1 MLVLVAALGSTLI
14 PDLAQAAT
22 EAAASDTG
30 EDVVQVIAELLSVVM
45 QFLNALLWPVLIVIG
60 DLMDTDLILG
70 PGMEERL
77 KGIWIPV
84 RDLVNIGFVLVL
96 LVVAFYNV
104 LGIGGGE
111 GDLALKTALP
121 KIVLGLVVVNFTFIA
136 GKVVL
141 DLTNVATTA
150 VFALPELAATDA
162 TPYDFSAV
170 KTEFQV
176 KVCYKQLNEDGSHD
190 SWDADV
196 DAEKDVPIYTRL
208 FCDKDEETGTYD
220 ELDGLLAAKYFTD
233 MNSNNIGLIMAVNM
247 GGLSNLSILKADAID
262 SFEELTVS
270 FLFSVM
276 MYLVFATS
284 YVVLGIVLITRL
296 VVLWIALALSPLAVL
311 TYVVPQIKEW
321 TGGGGDFAQKI
332 LKHLMAPV
340 IIGATMSLGYIMIA
354 AWSGLAGNAALA
366 GGGFQADQVISTEFL
381 ISGIDSLP
389 QFIIAIASIV
399 IVWTGVF
406 AAASDTYASFATDA
420 IKGFGERI
428 RDAAVKAPTLL
439 PTVPIG
445 VKNGEDQF
453 TSIAALRGLADQG
466 LRNIEY
472 GTGVDTEMQNLA
484 NANPIAKMLMGDRG
498 ARGTMDPVTNA
509 RTIEDSLAKR
519 DGNGNMLSSD
529 LSAVAKALYNTID
542 AKSSLQGSEKEALL
556 KEVRELQTGYDNG
569 SQRSFEPLKAIL
581 NRKGEELGILSGS
594 TDSTIKESANNFN
607 GEVVTTPAT
616 VQAPPTQA
624 AITAARGS
632 ITALTS
638 AVAAAETAGAG
649 LTAAQLKAAT
659 DQLAAAT
666 AAVPAAADA
675 QLTRDLEAL
684 KTRVEALPP
693 AAAPAPTAPV
703 TPPPATPPATT
714 PPATTPPTT
723 TPPPAP
729 APHM

>member
-1 MLVLVAALGSTLI
+1 MMNWLFPTVKSITRVLVLGGTAALVASI
-14 PDLAQAAT
+14 FPELANAAT
-22 EAAASDTG
+22 VPTAGDTG
-30 EDVVQVIAELLSVVM
+30 EKVVQAIAQLLAIVM
-45 QFLNALLWPVLIVIG
+45 HFLNALLWPVLIIIG

-121 KIVLGLVVVNFTFIA
+121 KIAIGLVVVNFTFIA

-176 KVCYKQLNEDGSHD
+176 NVCYKKVNEDGSHE

-196 DAEKDVPIYTRL
+196 DAEEDIPIYTKL
-208 FCDKDEETGTYD
+208 FCTKSTEDGKYD
-220 ELDGLLAAKYFTD
+220 ELDGVLASKYFTNL
-233 MNSNNIGLIMAVNM
+233 NSNNIGLVMAVNM
-247 GGLSNLSILKADAID
+247 GGISNLSVLKADAIET
-262 SFEELTVS
+262 FEELTVS

-276 MYLVFATS
+276 MYIVFATS

-332 LKHLMAPV
+332 LKHLLAPV

-354 AWSGLAGNAALA
+354 AWDGLAGNSALD
-366 GGGFQADQVISTEFL
+366 GGGFKADQVISTEFL
-381 ISGIDSLP
+381 ISGMESLP

-420 IKGFGERI
+420 IKGFGERV
-428 RDAAVKAPTLL
+428 RDAAIKAPTLL

-453 TSIAALRGLADQG
+453 TSLAALRGLADSG
-466 LRNIEY
+466 LRQVEY
-472 GTGVDTEMQNLA
+472 GTGVNGDMQKLA
-484 NANPIAKMLMGDRG
+484 DVNPIAKMLMGNEA
-498 ARGTMDPVTNA
+498 ARGSMDPTTNT
-509 RTIEDSLAKR
+509 RTIQDLLGKKDA
-519 DGNGNMLSSD
+519 NGNVLSSD
-529 LSAVAKALYNTID
+529 LSEAANALYKTID
-542 AKSSLQGSEKEALL
+542 AKSSLQGPQKDALL
-556 KEVRELQTGYDNG
+556 KQVRDLQIGYEKG
-569 SQRSFEPLKAIL
+569 STNFTPLRDIL
-581 NRKGEELGILSGS
+581 NRNTSGEELGILDGAMYRNIQQNAR
-594 TDSTIKESANNFN
+594 TIT
-607 GEVVTTPAT
+607 GVVTAPES
-616 VQAPPTQA
+616 VQAPVSQA
-624 AITAARGS
+624 VIDTARSS
-632 ITALTS
+632 ITALNT
-638 AVAAAETAGAG
+638 AVQAAEAAGTG
-649 LTAAQLKAAT
+649 VTAAQLEAARNSLAAANRDVPAASDQAIT
-659 DQLAAAT
+659 DQLAE
-666 AAVPAAADA
+666 
-675 QLTRDLEAL
+675 LNR
-684 KTRVEALPP
+684 RIGRLPP
-693 AAAPAPTAPV
+693 AAPV
-703 TPPPATPPATT
+703 VPPPGA
-714 PPATTPPTT
+714 PPTG
-723 TPPPAP
+723 P
-729 APHM
+729 